1 MLHKKTIIL
10 LTAVLILSI
19 GAWVAS
25 ASALVDQKVVLAGK
39 VLASQ
44 MTTPGAK
51 VREGDVLLFV
61 ESITGPVP
69 AARATTDGIVRE
81 VLVKPGD
88 KVRSGDVAVRI
99 EPVRK

>member
-1 MLHKKTIIL
+1 MLHKKTIML

-19 GAWVAS
+19 GVWAAS
-25 ASALVDQKVVLAGK
+25 AGALVDQKVVLSGK
-39 VLASQ
+39 VLADQ
-44 MTTPGAK
+44 LTTPGAK
-51 VREGDVLLFV
+51 VREGDVLLIV

-81 VLVKPGD
+81 VLVRPGD
-88 KVRSGDVAVRI
+88 MVHSGDVAVRI

>member
-1 MLHKKTIIL
+1 VLHKKTIL
-10 LTAVLILSI
+10 LITALLVLSV
-19 GAWVAS
+19 GVWVAS
-25 ASALVDQKVVLAGK
+25 AGAFVDQKVVLSGK
-39 VLASQ
+39 VLADG
-44 MTTPGAK
+44 MAAPGSR
-51 VREGDVLLFV
+51 VREGDVLLTV

-88 KVRSGDVAVRI
+88 RVHSGDVAARI